1 MGTAMTFD
9 PGGPGSIPRRVTNL
23 LFLLKSE
30 IHAPR
35 GTDFAL
41 EMTAISYLGKTGREG
56 SQVLALDILRESLV
70 RERVN
75 PTTENAL
82 KCPLIRT

>member
-1 MGTAMTFD
+1 MGTAMTVD
-9 PGGPGSIPRRVTNL
+9 PGGPGSIPRQVTNI

-41 EMTAISYLGKTGREG
+41 EMTAISYLGKTGTE
-56 SQVLALDILRESLV
+56 V
-70 RERVN
+70 RL
-75 PTTENAL
+75 TY
-82 KCPLIRT
+82 